1 MSEEPETKVF
11 QIRRTIIR
19 EEDDYR
25 LIFEK
30 VKDEWLLHTPS
41 QARWSVSQLHQ
52 ALKIMEKLD
61 LEVEQ

>member
-41 QARWSVSQLHQ
+41 QARWNVSQLHH
-52 ALKIMEKLD
+52 ALKIMSELNR
-61 LEVEQ
+61 EVE